1 MPFYRFE
8 NIKSKAL
15 TPDLSSARGPVIEGE
30 YIYFCQV
37 NKLAGTGSELHYHP
51 NELLIFPTQGQ
62 INAIVGRDR
71 RVVNPGTFVHAP
83 AYARHSMKATESGD
97 LSYLY
102 IKDKTWTVVGLDANQ
117 AVPDKAFT
125 VDEINSLVNKGGK
138 RKAPV
143 GDSQAI
149 IDGLHDSYY
158 PMLDALDAPQFS
170 ARRVYWVEGERMGFG
185 LIDMPKNYQ
194 EPTITSQHEVFIYVI
209 YGTMEAKVGSKRKN
223 VKPGDVIHVPRGEVY
238 KLDSKSSFVRYAL
251 VCSTPYLEAKIDG
264 MSKEEREQARIH
276 NKAN

>member
-8 NIKSKAL
+8 KLQSKAL

-37 NKLAGTGSELHYHP
+37 NKAAGTGSELHYHP
-51 NELLIFPTQGQ
+51 NELLIFPTSGQ
-62 INAIVGRDR
+62 INAIVGKDR
-71 RVVNPGTFVHAP
+71 RVVEPGTFVHAP

-102 IKDKTWTVVGLDANQ
+102 IKDKTWTVVGLAADQ

-138 RKAPV
+138 RNAATGSSEAV
-143 GDSQAI
+143 I
-149 IDGLHDSYY
+149 EGLHNSYY
-158 PMLDALDAPQFS
+158 PMLDSLDAPQFS
-170 ARRVYWVEGERMGFG
+170 TRRVYWVEGERMGFG

-194 EPTITSQHEVFIYVI
+194 EPIIQSQHEVFIYVI
-209 YGTMEAKVGSKRKN
+209 SGVMNAKVGTKSKT
-223 VKPGDVIHVPRGEVY
+223 VKAGDVIHIPRGQSY
-238 KLDSKSSFVRYAL
+238 KLDSKSSFVRYAMA
-251 VCSTPYLEAKIDG
+251 CSTPYLEARIDG
-264 MSKEEREQARIH
+264 MSKKEREQARIH